1 MKSVITVTNYMWL
14 LDVFCQEKPLDE
26 ALTFDDS
33 HICKRKPTEIT
44 EFCLQS
50 TESSELFRGVVD
62 VDVTMVKATPSDPN
76 NSTEQTSSH
85 PIFVEL
91 TGRTVGV
98 SQIQKENGHTQV
110 LKNILSYILELF
122 G

>member
-1 MKSVITVTNYMWL
+1 MATVF
-14 LDVFCQEKPLDE
+14 FCQEKPLDE
-26 ALTFDDS
+26 ALTFDDG
-33 HICKRKPTEIT
+33 HICKRNPTEIT

-76 NSTEQTSSH
+76 NNTEQTSSH

-91 TGRTVGV
+91 TGRTAGA
-98 SQIQKENGHTQV
+98 SQLQNENGHTQV
-110 LKNILSYILELF
+110 LKKISLYILELSA
-122 G
+122 